1 MTTDTQYL
9 DEVIREVEDMMQKQ
23 KNFFATRNT
32 NALKDAKFQE
42 QKVRKLLERVKAERT
57 NKQMLKLWDD
67 GK

>member
-1 MTTDTQYL
+1 MTTDTQHL

-23 KNFFATRNT
+23 KNFFATRNA

-42 QKVRKLLERVKAERT
+42 QKVRKLLERVKAERAD
-57 NKQMLKLWDD
+57 KQTLRLWGD